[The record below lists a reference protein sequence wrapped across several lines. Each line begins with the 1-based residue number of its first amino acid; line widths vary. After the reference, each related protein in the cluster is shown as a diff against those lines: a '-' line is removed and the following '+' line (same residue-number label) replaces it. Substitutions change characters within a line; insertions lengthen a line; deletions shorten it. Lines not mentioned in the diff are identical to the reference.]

1 MPHMELI
8 EIDDTRVVHLVNMR
22 RRSGQAYWP
31 EVAAKLVARY
41 SFIRYPSIQDLTEHR
56 EFMAFGVGKFADSQI
71 QELKV
76 YGDGLVVN
84 ARSNSNILDALLD
97 DLLEWASTELGFEPL
112 PNSVP
117 ERHHESAL
125 VLRAKKDIAT
135 VVGPLQ
141 ELTTILNELL
151 GKENF
156 VARRFQASGFIL
168 SSDPQAQ
175 GSRRIESRFLIDR
188 RVGVPFAENIFYSQ
202 APLPTDDHLALLE
215 RVEDMAA

>member
-1 MPHMELI
+1 MELI

-22 RRSGQAYWP
+22 RRGGQAYWP

-41 SFIRYPSIQDLTEHR
+41 SFVRYPTIQDLTERR
-56 EFMAFGVGKFADSQI
+56 EFMGFGVGKFADSQI

-84 ARSNSNILDALLD
+84 ARSNSNIVDAFLN
-97 DLLEWASTELGFEPL
+97 DLLEWVSTELGFEPL

-125 VLRAKKDIAT
+125 VLRAKKDIAS

-141 ELTTILNELL
+141 ELTTAMNELL

-215 RVEDMAA
+215 RVEDMAT

>member
-1 MPHMELI
+1 MRHMELI
-8 EIDDTRVVHLVNMR
+8 EIDDTRVVHLLNMR
-22 RRSGQAYWP
+22 RRAGQAYWP
-31 EVAAKLVARY
+31 EVAAKLVGRY
-41 SFIRYPSIQDLTEHR
+41 SFIRYPSIQDLTERR
-56 EFMAFGVGKFADSQI
+56 EFIAFGVGKFADSQI

-84 ARSNSNILDALLD
+84 ARSNSNVLDAFLN

-125 VLRAKKDIAT
+125 VVRAKKDIAS

-141 ELTTILNELL
+141 ELTTTMNELL

-156 VARRFQASGFIL
+156 VARRFQVSGFVL

-175 GSRRIESRFLIDR
+175 GS
-188 RVGVPFAENIFYSQ
+188 
-202 APLPTDDHLALLE
+202 
-215 RVEDMAA
+215 